1 MGSVSRNVPGISL
14 GSRGSGQ
21 WGSPR
26 DSKHARRDPCCAPV
40 SCAGQ
45 NGFFIWALHVPQ
57 STLTMSWDSTFTNQ
71 IYWIHWNQKISYPK
85 LNCSMF
91 ECQILNDEY
100 NICQTHP
107 NANSRILT
115 NTKMTFGKACALWVP
130 HGHPCVVP
138 APHAPQTPP
147 LNGPPL
153 ESSSTA
159 HYCGN

>member
-1 MGSVSRNVPGISL
+1 MTRNRLLGPAQLSRDPWAASRANVLGLRGLRRAVARDPSLALLLLEMGSVSRNVPGISL
-14 GSRGSGQ
+14 RSRGSGQ

-26 DSKHARRDPCCAPV
+26 DSKHARRDPWCAPV

-45 NGFFIWALHVPQ
+45 YGFFIWALHVPQ

-100 NICQTHP
+100 NICQIHP
-107 NANSRILT
+107 NANSRILIQ
-115 NTKMTFGKACALWVP
+115 K
-130 HGHPCVVP
+130 
-138 APHAPQTPP
+138 
-147 LNGPPL
+147 
-153 ESSSTA
+153 
-159 HYCGN
+159 